1 MNNLMLHSGYPPQP
15 IHSAQQNPHA
25 SYNNVSRAASANE
38 GLTARITGPGTSP
51 HFLAAASGRPP
62 TTVTSSTQPGTSTGS
77 QPAGNADSA
86 QSSNQAVA
94 PPVPRP
100 LTVHEQ
106 EMIAQLDKLKYFL
119 ATAPSRWTSPNSST
133 SDALVQ
139 HPQSASHP
147 AMNRFLLPSGEFVSC
162 VLWGGL
168 YHITG
173 TDIVRALVFRFD
185 AFARPVRNMKKF
197 EEGVFSDLR
206 NLKPGNDAC
215 LEEPKSPF
223 LDLLFKYQC
232 IRTQKKQK
240 VFYWFSVPHDRLFLD
255 ALERD
260 LKREKMGLE
269 PTTVVVGEPAR
280 SFAYDPKR
288 TLYEQFVASRG
299 GEGDELDRAMR
310 AAERSPEHIY
320 LAANNLEPTTSGSP
334 AKSATLALARKLES
348 EAELTSDVEATPE
361 PHSRAG
367 TQQPSNALN
376 NQTGHGKQFFNM
388 LSLFEGSPSYKQ
400 RRKKVVKPAR
410 RRIASGGNGTESESE
425 GGVGLRFL
433 DRDVASG
440 SVNGLDLPQS
450 MGNLVPDQMNRLGVP
465 DHMASR
471 ANPHSLAH
479 AARQS
484 PYAQDP
490 AIHGNV
496 AVPSVSLR
504 QHQPELGNG
513 LNGSV
518 DGLISAPHVSSSLRS
533 DISQQLTQPSPD
545 LHLQYQSSTS
555 ALPDAGL
562 GPYDAPHSID
572 PTTNIYGTQQPQ
584 DGPSGL
590 VTRTKAYVC
599 PLYSCGR
606 LYREPGYLREH
617 IRSHTTEK
625 PYQCDR
631 CYKKFSRTDLLTQH
645 HQTHARAD
653 GGDPQAQ
660 SDLERPDEE
669 ETMLMG
675 EKICEVEVR
684 GEVEDVAG
692 EPGQLRGIGVVCIY
706 PSTNAD
712 QSAVANPVDD
722 YAEIT
727 ASPPPSNFSY
737 PSMVKQSPNGPIA
750 HWRGQQ
756 GLGSAR
762 SVPSARWP
770 SDTEP
775 WEVPRSQSALGYWDQ
790 RSVSPAYSAIS
801 APISHA
807 PYHRSNTTDSLRPPA
822 GYMQSAPSH
831 KQSFD
836 APAYI
841 PNHPGPGALRRHRS
855 ATPFQSHRHMS
866 MALRRTSAGGP
877 DEADFAGATSR
888 YHPYGHAVS
897 TNINQYSSG
906 SSPAPFAAPLDQQAP
921 SALGNSIDGGAPE
934 ASYPMNAQA
943 YAAVPNNTYYSEGH
957 DDYGAGYDTAE
968 VIYDG
973 AHYNTNQP
981 HP

>member
-1 MNNLMLHSGYPPQP
+1 MIPPAQP
-15 IHSAQQNPHA
+15 NPN
-25 SYNNVSRAASANE
+25 SN
-38 GLTARITGPGTSP
+38 
-51 HFLAAASGRPP
+51 
-62 TTVTSSTQPGTSTGS
+62 TQSDVNS
-77 QPAGNADSA
+77 EVA

-94 PPVPRP
+94 PQVPRP

-119 ATAPSRWTSPNSST
+119 ATAPSRWTSPNSSA

-269 PTTVVVGEPAR
+269 PTTTVVGEPAR

-288 TLYEQFVASRG
+288 TLYEQFVTARG

-310 AAERSPEHIY
+310 AAERVPEHAY
-320 LAANNLEPTTSGSP
+320 LTNDHETVSSGSV
-334 AKSATLALARKLES
+334 AKPTALALARKLDTD
-348 EAELTSDVEATPE
+348 AELNSDVEATPE

-367 TQQPSNALN
+367 TQQPSNAIN
-376 NQTGHGKQFFNM
+376 NQSGHGKQFFSM

-410 RRIASGGNGTESESE
+410 RRIASGGTGTESESE
-425 GGVGLRFL
+425 AGVGLRYL
-433 DRDVASG
+433 DRDAVPG
-440 SVNGLDLPQS
+440 SINGLDMPQNT
-450 MGNLVPDQMNRLGVP
+450 GNVVSDQINRTLVQDRIP
-465 DHMASR
+465 SR
-471 ANPHSLAH
+471 ANSLSVSH

-484 PYAQDP
+484 PYAHDHSG
-490 AIHGNV
+490 HGGV

-504 QHQPELGNG
+504 QHQPEAING
-513 LNGSV
+513 LNGNV

-533 DISQQLTQPSPD
+533 DISQQLTQRLSPNIQI
-545 LHLQYQSSTS
+545 QYPTS
-555 ALPDAGL
+555 ASNLQTTGL
-562 GPYDAPHSID
+562 GAYEVSNPIGTAADVYA
-572 PTTNIYGTQQPQ
+572 TQQPQ
-584 DGPSGL
+584 DMSGGL
-590 VTRTKAYVC
+590 VTCTKAYVC

-625 PYQCDR
+625 PYQCER
-631 CYKKFSRTDLLTQH
+631 CFKKFSRTDLLTQH
-645 HQTHARAD
+645 HQTHTRAD
-653 GGDPQAQ
+653 GGDPQAHL
-660 SDLERPDEE
+660 DLERPDEE

-675 EKICEVEVR
+675 DKICEVEVR
-684 GEVEDVAG
+684 GDVEDVVG

-706 PSTNAD
+706 PSSNAD
-712 QSAVANPVDD
+712 QSIVANPGEE
-722 YAEIT
+722 YADV
-727 ASPPPSNFSY
+727 APSPPPSNFPY
-737 PSMVKQSPNGPIA
+737 PGMVKPSPNGPAA
-750 HWRGQQ
+750 HWRGHH
-756 GLGSAR
+756 GIGSAR

-770 SDTEP
+770 SEAEP
-775 WEVPRSQSALGYWDQ
+775 WELPRSQSALGYWDQ

-807 PYHRSNTTDSLRPPA
+807 PYGRTNTADSLRPPP

-841 PNHPGPGALRRHRS
+841 PGHPGPGALRRHRS
-855 ATPFQSHRHMS
+855 ATPFQSHRHMA
-866 MALRRTSAGGP
+866 MAARRTSAGGP
-877 DEADFAGATSR
+877 DEADLTGATSR
-888 YHPYGHAVS
+888 YHPYGHVVP
-897 TNINQYSSG
+897 NNVNHYNPG
-906 SSPAPFAAPLDQQAP
+906 SSPAPYPAPVDQRAAG
-921 SALGNSIDGGAPE
+921 ALNNAIDGVAPD
-934 ASYPMNAQA
+934 ASYAMNNQP
-943 YAAVPNNTYYSEGH
+943 YAAVPNNAYYSE
-957 DDYGAGYDTAE
+957 DQDEYGGGYE
-968 VIYDG
+968 VPEIYEG
-973 AHYNTNQP
+973 AHYNTTQT
-981 HP
+981 HT

>member
-1 MNNLMLHSGYPPQP
+1 
-15 IHSAQQNPHA
+15 
-25 SYNNVSRAASANE
+25 
-38 GLTARITGPGTSP
+38 
-51 HFLAAASGRPP
+51 
-62 TTVTSSTQPGTSTGS
+62 
-77 QPAGNADSA
+77 
-86 QSSNQAVA
+86 
-94 PPVPRP
+94 
-100 LTVHEQ
+100 
-106 EMIAQLDKLKYFL
+106 MIAQLDKLKYFL

-280 SFAYDPKR
+280 SFTYDPKR

-299 GEGDELDRAMR
+299 GEGDELDRALR
-310 AAERSPEHIY
+310 TAERSPEHSY
-320 LAANNLEPTTSGSP
+320 PTSSNLESTPSGSP
-334 AKSATLALARKLES
+334 GKSTTLALNRKLDS
-348 EAELTSDVEATPE
+348 EAELQSDVEATPE
-361 PHSRAG
+361 PHSRSG
-367 TQQPSNALN
+367 THQPSNAIN
-376 NQTGHGKQFFNM
+376 NQSGHGKQFFNM

-410 RRIASGGNGTESESE
+410 RRITSGGTGTESESE
-425 GGVGLRFL
+425 AGVGVGLRFL
-433 DRDVASG
+433 DRDMASS
-440 SVNGLDLPQS
+440 SVGGLDLPQN
-450 MGNLVPDQMNRLGVP
+450 MGNLVQDQMNRPLGVQ
-465 DHMASR
+465 DHISSR
-471 ANPHSLAH
+471 ANSH
-479 AARQS
+479 ALSHTARQS

-490 AIHGNV
+490 VIHGNV

-504 QHQPELGNG
+504 QHQPEVANG
-513 LNGSV
+513 LNGNL

-533 DISQQLTQPSPD
+533 DISQQLTQLTPD
-545 LHLQYQSSTS
+545 LQLQYPSSTS
-555 ALPDAGL
+555 TLPDANL
-562 GPYDAPHSID
+562 ASYDAPHSIAPAND
-572 PTTNIYGTQQPQ
+572 VYATQQPN
-584 DGPSGL
+584 GL
-590 VTRTKAYVC
+590 VTCTKAYVC

-606 LYREPGYLREH
+606 LYRGPEYLREH
-617 IRSHTTEK
+617 IRSHTTDK

-631 CYKKFSRTDLLTQH
+631 CFKKFSRTDLLTQH

-653 GGDPQAQ
+653 SGDLQAHH
-660 SDLERPDEE
+660 DLKNVDEE

-684 GEVEDVAG
+684 GEVEDVVG

-706 PSTNAD
+706 PSSSTD
-712 QSAVANPVDD
+712 QTVAGNPVDE
-722 YAEIT
+722 YTEVT
-727 ASPPPSNFSY
+727 ASPPPSNFYY
-737 PSMVKQSPNGPIA
+737 PGMVKQSPNGPIA
-750 HWRGQQ
+750 HWRGQH
-756 GLGSAR
+756 GVGSAR

-770 SDTEP
+770 SDSEP

-790 RSVSPAYSAIS
+790 RSVSPAFSAIS

-807 PYHRSNTTDSLRPPA
+807 PYHRSNTTDSLRPPL

-831 KQSFD
+831 KQTFD
-836 APAYI
+836 TPAYI
-841 PNHPGPGALRRHRS
+841 PNHPGAGALRRHRS

-866 MALRRTSAGGP
+866 MAIRRTSAGGP
-877 DEADFAGATSR
+877 DEADLAGATSR
-888 YHPYGHAVS
+888 YHPYVRPHTRPPVDQRANS
-897 TNINQYSSG
+897 TLDNPADNNGPDGYS
-906 SSPAPFAAPLDQQAP
+906 
-921 SALGNSIDGGAPE
+921 
-934 ASYPMNAQA
+934 MNAQA
-943 YAAVPNNTYYSEGH
+943 YATAPNGTYYPDEN
-957 DDYGAGYDTAE
+957 DNYGGGNYDVPEA
-968 VIYDG
+968 IYDG
-973 AHYNTNQP
+973 AHYNTAP
-981 HP
+981 SHP